1 MNGLTVLYS
10 QRPQRKSVRSAGTRA
25 RVPRSVWDG
34 GWDGGQPLSPPRLA
48 RSRTEL
54 NRDQVL
60 RLFYF
65 TQYSI
70 VIARK
75 VKFTI
80 GDWAEEGG
88 DFELDNNSWVVG
100 YRIRLVAEALS

>member
-1 MNGLTVLYS
+1 MLYS

-88 DFELDNNSWVVG
+88 EFGLGCGIQDKIGGRGSLIGEERS
-100 YRIRLVAEALS
+100 RP